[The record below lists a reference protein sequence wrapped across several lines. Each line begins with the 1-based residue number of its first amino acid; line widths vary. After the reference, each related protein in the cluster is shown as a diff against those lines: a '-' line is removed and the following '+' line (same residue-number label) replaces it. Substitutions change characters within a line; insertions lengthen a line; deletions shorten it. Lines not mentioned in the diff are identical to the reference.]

1 MSLGRSSSA
10 ASMLGPSKV
19 IRRLD
24 RPRPLKFGSTHRL
37 SAVELS
43 SVEDV
48 VVMMENVS
56 RQLNARN
63 YDRHTVNCLLSLCA
77 TLKKSGPQLEHLYK
91 DQLDKLGI
99 AQRNACK
106 DDQLDLVSR
115 VHLLEIIEL
124 RAMNWQANE
133 NVTAFYK
140 QKLAQLEYSGH
151 LDLIPAGTPVVETP
165 GICQTAPVMLNPTA
179 LDFSP
184 VHSNMAG
191 PLLGPGEVV
200 SSSGRFGHPTKIPGK
215 NYYKD
220 EVVIRNADSGKVMGL
235 KGRRVHMIEELTETI
250 ISFQRVVPGAK
261 ERLVQITG
269 PAQDNI
275 LQAKGLIEDT
285 IRRNQSPLPREEVE
299 EEVENLCSGS
309 GYDMN
314 DSKRNTLV
322 AEREV
327 PIHEYKYTV
336 NVGEECIRVTGA
348 SLDLIRTAKLV
359 LDEYFSLTAENKLVP
374 NSPDLKAKPVF
385 SLGPKTAFSPV
396 NVERQVSVTSPVKRS
411 MFSKPTV
418 SPSPLLS
425 KSSSRSLTKPEIT
438 YDRAELLKLSMSDSS
453 RKKPSYL
460 GRILQENNHIERK
473 SQSRKLN
480 GLEHLELG
488 LSVFTVE
495 QYIKPYAGEEEE

>member
-1 MSLGRSSSA
+1 
-10 ASMLGPSKV
+10 
-19 IRRLD
+19 
-24 RPRPLKFGSTHRL
+24 
-37 SAVELS
+37 
-43 SVEDV
+43 
-48 VVMMENVS
+48 MMENVS

-63 YDRHTVNCLLSLCA
+63 YDRHTVSCLLSLCA

-151 LDLIPAGTPVVETP
+151 LDLIPPGTPVVDTP

-179 LDFSP
+179 PDFSP

-250 ISFQRVVPGAK
+250 ISFQRVVPGAR

-269 PAQDNI
+269 PALENI
-275 LQAKGLIEDT
+275 LQAKSLIEDT
-285 IRRNQSPLPREEVE
+285 IRRNQSPLPREEIE
-299 EEVENLCSGS
+299 EEVESLCAAQ
-309 GYDMN
+309 DLN

-327 PIHEYKYTV
+327 PFHDYKYTV
-336 NVGEECIRVTGA
+336 NVGEDCIRVTGA
-348 SLDLIRTAKLV
+348 NLDLVRTAKLV
-359 LDEYFSLTAENKLVP
+359 LDEYFSLTGEGTTVQQTPTPVQSQTPGLEGRQRPVFTLGAR
-374 NSPDLKAKPVF
+374 NSPIQPSA
-385 SLGPKTAFSPV
+385 KTAFSPV
-396 NVERQVSVTSPVKRS
+396 GDVQRSGSLNKRNS
-411 MFSKPTV
+411 FLNLNKPTAASPALGK
-418 SPSPLLS
+418 SPS
-425 KSSSRSLTKPEIT
+425 KSFSKPEIT
-438 YDRAELLKLSMSDSS
+438 YDRVELLNMSMSKQATEIPPALF
-453 RKKPSYL
+453 RQL
-460 GRILQENNHIERK
+460 EEITHIVRRSGVPHLDGSDHLSK
-473 SQSRKLN
+473 
-480 GLEHLELG
+480 GLTVFAAEH
-488 LSVFTVE
+488 
-495 QYIKPYAGEEEE
+495 YIKPYNMESFED

>member
-1 MSLGRSSSA
+1 
-10 ASMLGPSKV
+10 
-19 IRRLD
+19 
-24 RPRPLKFGSTHRL
+24 
-37 SAVELS
+37 
-43 SVEDV
+43 
-48 VVMMENVS
+48 MMENVS

-63 YDRHTVNCLLSLCA
+63 YDRHTVSCLLSLCA

-91 DQLDKLGI
+91 DQLDKLGN

-151 LDLIPAGTPVVETP
+151 LDLIPPGTPVVDTP

-179 LDFSP
+179 PDFSP

-200 SSSGRFGHPTKIPGK
+200 ATSGRFNQPTKIPGK
-215 NYYKD
+215 NYFKD

-250 ISFQRVVPGAK
+250 ISFQRVVPGAR

-269 PAQDNI
+269 PAQENI

-285 IRRNQSPLPREEVE
+285 IRRNQSPVPRDERAESPQE
-299 EEVENLCSGS
+299 SLGS
-309 GYDMN
+309 SES

-336 NVGEECIRVTGA
+336 NIGEECIKITGA
-348 SLDLIRTAKLV
+348 SLDLVRTAKLV
-359 LDEYFSLTAENKLVP
+359 LDEYFALEEVNLTADTHIDDMVVTKKNPSPQTQTEN
-374 NSPDLKAKPVF
+374 NSNLGALSPELK
-385 SLGPKTAFSPV
+385 S
-396 NVERQVSVTSPVKRS
+396 VSVVRQPLFPASP
-411 MFSKPTV
+411 
-418 SPSPLLS
+418 
-425 KSSSRSLTKPEIT
+425 KS
-438 YDRAELLKLSMSDSS
+438 A
-453 RKKPSYL
+453 
-460 GRILQENNHIERK
+460 
-473 SQSRKLN
+473 
-480 GLEHLELG
+480 
-488 LSVFTVE
+488 FAAVE
-495 QYIKPYAGEEEE
+495 SNSASISA